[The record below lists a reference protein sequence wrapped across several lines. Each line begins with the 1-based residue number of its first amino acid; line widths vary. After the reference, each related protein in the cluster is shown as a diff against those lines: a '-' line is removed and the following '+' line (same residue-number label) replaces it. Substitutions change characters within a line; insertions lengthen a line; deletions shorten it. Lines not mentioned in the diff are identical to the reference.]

1 MIYTNCKLYKLQ
13 SKKVMKY
20 LLAISDNNFFEQK
33 YVASQIEPYIDKLR
47 KPRLIEKPSEQL
59 KAIQS
64 KIKGLLYAIQVP
76 DNVFSGIKG
85 RSYSQNAQWH
95 KGTKYVY
102 KIDLTAFFPS
112 ITREKVYSFF
122 KDDLKTSPDV
132 AEFLTN
138 ITTVDIDLANM
149 QNVEQINEFLS
160 SKNVA
165 TRNHLISGAPTSQ
178 ILSYMVN
185 HKMFD
190 EIQSLANRNNVVMTI
205 YVDDVTFSSE
215 NHISNNFKY
224 KVHAIIKRYGYQ
236 ISAHKVKSY
245 SKCYP
250 KLVTGAIIDKSG
262 HLTVKN
268 SLRYKIM
275 STLNELKENPNNK
288 IARRKL
294 RGLIIAARQIE
305 PNAYPSV
312 HKLAFDKRYKVSQ
325 DHQ

>member
-1 MIYTNCKLYKLQ
+1 
-13 SKKVMKY
+13 MKY
-20 LLAISDNNFFEQK
+20 LLAISDNNFFKQE
-33 YVASQIEPYIDKLR
+33 YVASQIEPYIDKSR
-47 KPRLIEKPSEQL
+47 KHRLIEKPSEQL

-76 DNVFSGIKG
+76 DNVFPGIKG

-122 KDDLKTSPDV
+122 KEDLKTSPDI

-138 ITTVDIDLANM
+138 ITTVDIDMANM
-149 QNVEQINEFLS
+149 QNAEQVNEFLS
-160 SKNVA
+160 SKNIT

-185 HKMFD
+185 HKMFE
-190 EIQSLANRNNVVMTI
+190 EIQSLAYQNNVVMTI

-215 NHISNNFKY
+215 NHISNKFKY
-224 KVHAIIKRYGYQ
+224 KVHSIIKKYGYQ
-236 ISAHKVKSY
+236 ISAQKVRLY

-250 KLVTGAIIDKSG
+250 KLVTGAIIDKNG
-262 HLTVKN
+262 CLTVKN
-268 SLRYKIM
+268 SLRYKII
-275 STLNELKENPNNK
+275 SALNELKENPNNK
-288 IARRKL
+288 TARRKL
-294 RGLIIAARQIE
+294 RGLVIAARQIE

-312 HKLAFDKRYKVSQ
+312 HKLAFDKRYKVN
-325 DHQ
+325 

>member
-1 MIYTNCKLYKLQ
+1 MIYTNCKLYKLN
-13 SKKVMKY
+13 SKKVLKY
-20 LLAISDNNFFEQK
+20 LLAVSDNNFFKQK
-33 YVASQIEPYIDKLR
+33 YVASQIEPYIDTLK

-95 KGTKYVY
+95 KGTKHVY

-122 KDDLKTSPDV
+122 KDDLETSSDV
-132 AEFLTN
+132 AEIITN
-138 ITTVDIDLANM
+138 ITTVDIDLTNL
-149 QNVEQINEFLS
+149 QNVEQVNEFLI
-160 SKNVA
+160 SKNVK

-178 ILSYMVN
+178 ILSYMAN

-190 EIQSLANRNNVVMTI
+190 EIQSLANHNGIVMTI
-205 YVDDVTFSSE
+205 YVDDITFSSE
-215 NHISNNFKY
+215 NYISNKFKN
-224 KVHAIIKRYGYQ
+224 KVQSIIKKYGYQ
-236 ISAHKVKSY
+236 ISARKVKSY

-250 KLVTGAIIDKSG
+250 KLVTGAIIDKNG
-262 HLTVKN
+262 CLTVKN

-288 IARRKL
+288 TARRKL
-294 RGLIIAARQIE
+294 RGLVIAARQIE

-312 HKLAFDKRYKVSQ
+312 HKLAFDKKYKVN
-325 DHQ
+325 

>member
-1 MIYTNCKLYKLQ
+1 
-13 SKKVMKY
+13 MKY
-20 LLAISDNNFFEQK
+20 LLAISDNNFFKQE
-33 YVASQIEPYIDKLR
+33 YVASQIEPYIDKSR
-47 KPRLIEKPSEQL
+47 KHRLIEKPSEQL

-122 KDDLKTSPDV
+122 KEDLKTSPDI

-138 ITTVDIDLANM
+138 ITTVDIDMANM
-149 QNVEQINEFLS
+149 QNAEQVNEFLS
-160 SKNVA
+160 SKNIT

-185 HKMFD
+185 HKMFE
-190 EIQSLANRNNVVMTI
+190 EIQSLAYQNNVVMTI

-215 NHISNNFKY
+215 NHISNKFKY
-224 KVHAIIKRYGYQ
+224 KVHSIIKKYGYQ
-236 ISAHKVKSY
+236 ISAQKVRLY

-250 KLVTGAIIDKSG
+250 KLVTGAIIDKNG
-262 HLTVKN
+262 CLTVKN
-268 SLRYKIM
+268 SLRYKII
-275 STLNELKENPNNK
+275 SALNELKENPNNK
-288 IARRKL
+288 TARRKL
-294 RGLIIAARQIE
+294 RGLVIAARQIE

-312 HKLAFDKRYKVSQ
+312 HKLAFDKRYKVN
-325 DHQ
+325 